1 MERVHAATRCQHCST
16 KLVVTGLEELQKEAS
31 SSTRHP
37 EGQAAMGASILGGGR
52 IDGSFLVLDPSK
64 QPRGG
69 LGGET
74 NSNTELAASLSWASV
89 GQLPS

>member
-1 MERVHAATRCQHCST
+1 M
-16 KLVVTGLEELQKEAS
+16 TGLEELQKETI

-37 EGQAAMGASILGGGR
+37 DLQATMGASVLGGGR

-74 NSNTELAASLSWASV
+74 RSLSLSTRLLVYAT
-89 GQLPS
+89 